1 MADAEEMVAVED
13 DVEDEMM
20 PLVLGLLAEQV
31 PAAVEEGV
39 TVSVTVTVL
48 QPPPGAASVVG
59 DSQANKSTIP
69 T

>member
-48 QPPPGAASVVG
+48 QPQPGAASVVG
-59 DSQANKSTIP
+59 DSQANKSTVP